1 MTTEPAFEPFDEE
14 WARDTEAPRE
24 PGPEVLSEVR
34 ARYGYRCPAC
44 AAILGDVPE
53 VGADGRYVRR
63 PALCLEVGSPVD
75 RRHTWRLS
83 VVGNHTA
90 TRKSYQPAFHPN
102 SIEHTY
108 ILCGNGHIFPYS
120 AALGENE
127 KHFGVH
133 YWNTVA
139 AMGPVASGKTYLLTR
154 MLDQSLTHVGDFPGG
169 RRDDRVTVR
178 TYAGAP
184 LEDYTLNQR
193 RAQYDATLTTGQP
206 MGATVAQ
213 SLAPYQILNSL
224 VSPVMYD
231 AVIELLRETVTETM
245 VDETSWGTM
254 PPQPIMLRTRV
265 GDGAAGRHGWTCV
278 VDLAGEFFEDRDE
291 RSAVGTVRERA
302 VLRGYNA
309 LVWAIDPLLE
319 AQVFDRFARSALEA
333 QEPGSY
339 DRLLRGSLRPGATS
353 DDPDAENFT
362 RTVRAQRR
370 RVQRTIA
377 QRITKLEG
385 EFLTDDHSRVRLL
398 VAVSKVDII
407 RLALEKTM
415 DRAPARLDD
424 IGKRGAFK
432 AGIVHYLDHVARNV
446 GEVYHP
452 DPDCAE
458 LLRRLDVRLV
468 ADEYVL
474 RERLSDLADSLLDH
488 YSDAERFWHLVE
500 EGSATDVRL
509 GADPDDP
516 YYDGPVLHVPSVG
529 EHLRRA
535 LQPGPAD
542 QAGRAGAD
550 DPLLT
555 RDLVMSA
562 MGCGLVFALGYGEA
576 MVGLMS
582 MPWADVRVFLCSPL
596 AATPQESPGR
606 DRPTMDPFDDTVDF
620 ADTVDR
626 SASLTQLLLRVL
638 RGVL

>member
-1 MTTEPAFEPFDEE
+1 MTEPFEVFDPGWLPEP
-14 WARDTEAPRE
+14 EAPRV
-24 PGPEVLSEVR
+24 PGPDVLDEVR
-34 ARYGYRCPAC
+34 SRYGYRCPAC
-44 AAILGDVPE
+44 ASVLGDVPE
-53 VGADGRYVRR
+53 AGADGLYVRR
-63 PALCLEVGSPVD
+63 PALVLEVGSPVD

-83 VVGNHTA
+83 VVGNRAA
-90 TRKSYQPAFHPN
+90 TRKSYQPPFHPN
-102 SIEHTY
+102 AVEYTY
-108 ILCGNGHIFPYS
+108 VLCGSGHIFPYS

-169 RRDDRVTVR
+169 RGDERVTVR

-184 LEDYTLNQR
+184 LEDYTLTTR
-193 RAQYDATLTTGQP
+193 RAQFDATLTSGRP
-206 MGATVAQ
+206 IGATIGE

-224 VSPVMYD
+224 VSPVMFD
-231 AVIELLRETVTETM
+231 AVIELMRETVTESM
-245 VDETSWGTM
+245 IDEGSWGTM
-254 PPQPIMLRTRV
+254 PPQPIMMRTRV
-265 GDGAAGRHGWTCV
+265 GDGTAGRHGWTCV
-278 VDLAGEFFEDRDE
+278 VDLAGEFFADRDE
-291 RSAVGTVRERA
+291 QTAIGTVRERA
-302 VLRGYNA
+302 ALRGYNA
-309 LVWAIDPLLE
+309 LIWTIDPVLE
-319 AQVFDRFARSALEA
+319 TSVFDRFARRALDGRA
-333 QEPGSY
+333 PDAY
-339 DRLLRGSLRPGATS
+339 DRLLRGSLRPGSSS
-353 DDPDAENFT
+353 DDPDAEDFT
-362 RTVRAQRR
+362 KSVRVRRR

-385 EFLTDDHSRVRLL
+385 EFLTDDLGRVRLL

-415 DRAPARLDD
+415 EPAARLDD
-424 IGKRGAFK
+424 IGKSGSFK
-432 AGIVHYLDHVARNV
+432 AGVMHYLDHVARNV
-446 GEVYHP
+446 GEIYHP

-458 LLRRLDVRLV
+458 LLKRLDVRLV

-474 RERLSDLADSLLDH
+474 QDRLSGLADSLLDH
-488 YSDAERFWHLVE
+488 YSDADRFWQLVE
-500 EGSATDVRL
+500 EGGAADVRL

-516 YYDGPVLHVPSVG
+516 YYDGPVLHVPSIG

-535 LQPGPAD
+535 LQPGPPD
-542 QAGRAGAD
+542 PAGRTGVD

-582 MPWADVRVFLCSPL
+582 MPWADLRIFLCSPL
-596 AATPQESPGR
+596 AATPQESAGR
-606 DRPTMDPFDDTVDF
+606 DRVTMDPLDDAADF
-620 ADTVDR
+620 ADTADR

>member
-1 MTTEPAFEPFDEE
+1 MTDEPFEPFDQK
-14 WARDTEAPRE
+14 WLTAGDAPRE
-24 PGPEVLSEVR
+24 PGPEVLAEVR

-44 AAILGDVPE
+44 AAVLGDVPE
-53 VGADGRYVRR
+53 VGADNLYVRR

-83 VVGNHTA
+83 VVGNRTA

-102 SIEHTY
+102 GVEYTY

-169 RRDDRVTVR
+169 RRDERVTVR
-178 TYAGAP
+178 TFAGAP

-193 RAQYDATLTTGQP
+193 RTQYDATISTGQP
-206 MGATVAQ
+206 IGATVAQ
-213 SLAPYQILNSL
+213 SLAPYQILNTL

-231 AVIELLRETVTETM
+231 AVTELLKETVTETM

-265 GDGAAGRHGWTCV
+265 GDGTSGRHGWTCV

-302 VLRGYNA
+302 ALRGYNA

-319 AQVFDRFARSALEA
+319 ASVFDRFAREALES
-333 QEPGSY
+333 QEAGSY

-385 EFLTDDHSRVRLL
+385 EFLTDDLGRVRLL
-398 VAVSKVDII
+398 VAVSKVDVI
-407 RLALEKTM
+407 RLALEKM
-415 DRAPARLDD
+415 RLDD
-424 IGKRGAFK
+424 IGRSGAFK
-432 AGIVHYLDHVARNV
+432 AGIVHYFDHVARNV

-458 LLRRLDVRLV
+458 LLKRLDVRVV

-474 RERLSDLADSLLDH
+474 QQRLSDLADSLLDH
-488 YSDAERFWHLVE
+488 YSDARLFWQLVE
-500 EGSATDVRL
+500 EGQAADVRL
-509 GADPDDP
+509 GNDPADP
-516 YYDGPVLHVPSVG
+516 YYDGPVLHVPSIG
-529 EHLRRA
+529 EHLRLA
-535 LQPGPAD
+535 LQPGTPD
-542 QAGRAGAD
+542 QAGRAGVD

-582 MPWADVRVFLCSPL
+582 MPWADLRIFLCSPL
-596 AATPQESPGR
+596 AATPQERAGR
-606 DRPTMDPFDDTVDF
+606 DRPAMDPLDDDVDF
-620 ADTVDR
+620 ADTEER